1 MKKLFALLIML
12 IALIAIPQAY
22 AKDAAGTAKSCAK
35 AERSCSDCAKTC
47 DSALSYMQKKGGK
60 YTAGK
65 NQQIILDCI
74 ALCKASAN
82 LQARKSPNTAKLM
95 EVCHQVCMECAKMCK
110 DLNDPKLADCVKA
123 CEECTSCCE

>member
-22 AKDAAGTAKSCAK
+22 AKDAAGTGKSCAK
-35 AERSCSDCAKTC
+35 AERSCADCAKTC

-74 ALCKASAN
+74 AMCKASAN
-82 LQARKSPNTAKLM
+82 LRSLPRRGTLFCPPNLPIDFIYSIKAFFFIYLTFS
-95 EVCHQVCMECAKMCK
+95 VCSMPPVMRS
-110 DLNDPKLADCVKA
+110 L
-123 CEECTSCCE
+123 